1 MKCPE
6 SMFYIPFQCTV
17 YYNGF
22 IDKSLVSGDWLEII
36 EILRGDKEQ
45 FFMLFH

>member
-22 IDKSLVSGDWLEII
+22 IDKSLVSEI
-36 EILRGDKEQ
+36 G
-45 FFMLFH
+45 